1 MTINRRELDMADLT
15 RRNAC
20 LGLVGLGLGSV
31 PSEGLA
37 TPSINLNDPEENLE
51 AYIRM
56 RGDLTGRTVIE
67 RVDTR
72 TLGIVEHE
80 VPRPLFASVGIQV
93 GRFRRVPEGFAYLFK
108 YFSLTTD
115 SITGQ
120 PITRFNNPYT
130 NVTNEIPGRGA
141 DNNTEILL
149 SPQGWRF
156 PNRPLTDAQRTA
168 PKLARPWQQVGD
180 QLILTDTLIS
190 PPNYE
195 KQPAFQQ
202 FTYTAPFRAATD
214 RRRASVQSS
223 FAGTGMEHWRPWMD
237 IKTIEGSLSAHM
249 IGTKV
254 RRQSAFPAWLVEA
267 ALKYDAKM
275 FDPL

>member
-1 MTINRRELDMADLT
+1 MAINKGKLDMADVT
-15 RRNAC
+15 RRKAC
-20 LGLVGLGLGSV
+20 LGLVGLGLGSL

-37 TPSINLNDPEENLE
+37 TPSVNLNDPEENLE

-56 RGDLTGRTVIE
+56 RGDLTGRTVVE

-80 VPRPLFASVGIQV
+80 VPKPLFASVGIQV

-130 NVTNEIPGRGA
+130 NVVNEIPGRGA

-149 SPQGWRF
+149 TPQGWRF
-156 PNRPLTDAQRTA
+156 PNRPLTDAQRAA

-237 IKTIEGSLSAHM
+237 IKSIEGSLSAHM

-254 RRQSAFPAWLVEA
+254 RGQSAFPAWLVEA
-267 ALKYDAKM
+267 ALKHDPKL

>member
-1 MTINRRELDMADLT
+1 MDPMPNFERRAFCGAFSAFAAAAAVTATTVPNDALAGVSNLD
-15 RRNAC
+15 
-20 LGLVGLGLGSV
+20 
-31 PSEGLA
+31 
-37 TPSINLNDPEENLE
+37 DPDENLE

-56 RGDLTGRTVIE
+56 RGDLNGATVIE

-72 TLGIVEHE
+72 TMGIVEHE
-80 VPRPLFASVGIQV
+80 QPKPLFAAIGIQV

-115 SITGQ
+115 SVTGE

-130 NVTNEIPGRGA
+130 NVINEIPSRGA

-149 SPQGWRF
+149 TTQGWRF
-156 PNRPLTDAQRTA
+156 PARPQTDAQRAA
-168 PKLARPWQQVGD
+168 PKLARPWQKVGD
-180 QLILTDTLIS
+180 ELILTDTLVS

-202 FTYTAPFRAATD
+202 FTYSAPYRQATD
-214 RRRASVQSS
+214 KRRASVQSR

-249 IGTKV
+249 VGFKV
-254 RRQSAFPAWLVEA
+254 RGQSAFPPWLIEA
-267 ALKYDAKM
+267 ALKH
-275 FDPL
+275 DPKLFNAM